1 MNYFMLG
8 LLPWSAQEHFF
19 LQRKVIGFEGI
30 IHIQR
35 HFSQLITFTHF
46 ANVSVFL
53 RVWVWV
59 CTFSHEVPHFQS
71 HKTGL
76 TLFFFHCDFNPQ
88 SPTNNPNGGAS
99 SYSNHNQQVFSYP
112 NLPPGCLSAVSP
124 SLPMS
129 LFTSPGN
136 TPRGSIPPRWP
147 TAIQVAPVSSSG
159 NVASEEESTD
169 YQMVSG
175 FGGMNPDENMLE
187 GSCQM
192 LLHIAYIFLPRGSK

>member
-1 MNYFMLG
+1 MSATSFHELFYVRLIVMECLG
-8 LLPWSAQEHFF
+8 TFF
-19 LQRKVIGFEGI
+19 LVEKSHWLWG
-30 IHIQR
+30 H
-35 HFSQLITFTHF
+35 HPYPKAFTHF

-53 RVWVWV
+53 RVWV

-88 SPTNNPNGGAS
+88 SPTNNPNSGAS

-187 GSCQM
+187 GSC
-192 LLHIAYIFLPRGSK
+192 